1 MQDNSIRK
9 LPNEII
15 YLNKLTILNVS
26 RNNLKQLPSGIGEL
40 QKQLT
45 TLNISHNKSL
55 QKLPKS
61 LGYAQQLMNL
71 NIDSLN
77 LSYPPQDI
85 LDGGTIVIIA
95 FLANESG
102 IDYSPET
109 SISDTDISRNIS
121 SEDMQIVHHN
131 KSNDVQVL

>member
-1 MQDNSIRK
+1 M
-9 LPNEII
+9 
-15 YLNKLTILNVS
+15 
-26 RNNLKQLPSGIGEL
+26 

-61 LGYAQQLMNL
+61 LGYAQQLTNL
-71 NIDSLN
+71 NIDNLN

-95 FLANESG
+95 FLANENG
-102 IDYSPET
+102 IVYSPET
-109 SISDTDISRNIS
+109 SISETDNSRDIS

-131 KSNDVQVL
+131 KNNDVQVLYNKK